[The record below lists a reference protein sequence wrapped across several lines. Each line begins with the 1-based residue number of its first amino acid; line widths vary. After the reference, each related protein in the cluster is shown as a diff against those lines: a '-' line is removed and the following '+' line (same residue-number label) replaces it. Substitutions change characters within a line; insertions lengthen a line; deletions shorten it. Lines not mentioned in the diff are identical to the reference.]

1 MISVGENVEKRKL
14 LSTAGE
20 KANWCSHYVR
30 EYGVSSRNVKYCM
43 IQQFH
48 LWVFIQRK

>member
-1 MISVGENVEKRKL
+1 MISFGEHVEKRKL

-20 KANWCSHYVR
+20 KANWCSHYVK
-30 EYGVSSRNVKYCM
+30 EYGVSPRNVKYCM

-48 LWVFIQRK
+48 FGVFIQRK